1 MTQESLLQRALRLSI
16 AMHAAF
22 FVFLLVKEALLP
34 SPPHEYLPSIRVDLV
49 GLPDQKRN
57 ATPLPLPTPAPAAP
71 AQSPPLAQAQAPA
84 RTAEIPTV
92 SEKGDL
98 SIGKKKSK
106 SKKEKDAQK
115 RLKQALDRI
124 RAIERIKML
133 AGGDEVKGNAVSKGS
148 ALTGEA
154 KQALE
159 TSYFDV
165 VLERVR
171 TYWELPK
178 WLQGQNRSAKVMI
191 YLDGQGQL
199 KTFQFVQGSGND
211 SFDSEVKRTLQ
222 AAAPFPV
229 PPAALASDLS
239 KQGILLGFPL

>member
-1 MTQESLLQRALRLSI
+1 MTQEGLLHRSLRLSV
-16 AMHAAF
+16 ALHAAF
-22 FVFLLVKEALLP
+22 FLFLIAKEALLP
-34 SPPHEYLPSIRVDLV
+34 STPKEYLPSLRVDLV
-49 GLPDQKRN
+49 ALPDQKRN
-57 ATPLPLPTPAPAAP
+57 ELPAPLPTPATVTPPEVLAP
-71 AQSPPLAQAQAPA
+71 RNAV
-84 RTAEIPTV
+84 EIPIV

-106 SKKEKDAQK
+106 SKKEKEAQK

-133 AGGDEVKGNAVSKGS
+133 AGGDEVKGNAISKGS

-154 KQALE
+154 RQALE
-159 TSYFDV
+159 TTYFDV

-199 KTFQFVQGSGND
+199 KTFQFVQTSGSE
-211 SFDSEVKRTLQ
+211 SFDSEIKRTLQ
-222 AAAPFPV
+222 SAAPFPV
-229 PPAALASDLS
+229 PPAALASDIS

>member
-1 MTQESLLQRALRLSI
+1 MVQENLLKRALRLSI
-16 AMHAAF
+16 ALHTALLLTLAIRE
-22 FVFLLVKEALLP
+22 FLLPVTP
-34 SPPHEYLPSIRVDLV
+34 REYLPSLRVDLV
-49 GLPDQKRN
+49 GLPENKRN
-57 ATPLPLPTPAPAAP
+57 VLPVPAATPAAVTAPPAPAA
-71 AQSPPLAQAQAPA
+71 Q
-84 RTAEIPTV
+84 TAEIPTATD
-92 SEKGDL
+92 KGDL
-98 SIGKKKSK
+98 SIVKKKSK
-106 SKKEKDAQK
+106 SKKEKEAQK

-133 AGGDEVKGNAVSKGS
+133 AGGDEVKGNSVSKGS

-165 VLERVR
+165 ILERVR

-199 KTFQFVQGSGND
+199 RSFQFVQVSGSE

-229 PPAALASDLS
+229 PPAALASDIS

>member
-34 SPPHEYLPSIRVDLV
+34 STPREYLPSIRVDLV
-49 GLPDQKRN
+49 GLPDQRRN
-57 ATPLPLPTPAPAAP
+57 ETPLPPPTPAPAAP
-71 AQSPPLAQAQAPA
+71 TAPAERPALAPA

-106 SKKEKDAQK
+106 SKKEKDAQT

>member
-1 MTQESLLQRALRLSI
+1 MIQENLLKRALRLSI
-16 AMHAAF
+16 AMHAAMLL
-22 FVFLLVKEALLP
+22 FLVAKDFLIPSLP
-34 SPPHEYLPSIRVDLV
+34 REYLPSIRVDLV
-49 GLPDQKRN
+49 GLPENKKN
-57 ATPLPLPTPAPAAP
+57 TLPVPGSTPAPFAPAPTPASLNPEVP
-71 AQSPPLAQAQAPA
+71 
-84 RTAEIPTV
+84 V
-92 SEKGDL
+92 SREKGDL

-106 SKKEKDAQK
+106 SKKEKEAQK

-165 VLERVR
+165 ILERVR

-199 KTFQFVQGSGND
+199 KNFQFVQGSGSE

-229 PPAALASDLS
+229 PPAALVSDIS